1 MGKKNKGTH
10 VGLSAAVRSRTRLDV
25 RVGVSGAGTR
35 CEAGDDA
42 PASVG
47 VARPRAAVD
56 AADGLS
62 GKYAPRSSLSP
73 QNPRPRASPCV
84 PARLRSLG
92 RAAAR
97 GHNPMGRQ
105 QAATPPGRAPLW
117 RRGLWW
123 VAADYI
129 SCSPPRSVGPVGRG
143 QAART
148 ASRPLPPVV
157 VQLAAAVAAAAAAA
171 VAAAVDAR
179 AAEAAAGAC
188 VLLLLVGNA
197 PPVHRAP
204 NCLC

>member
-1 MGKKNKGTH
+1 MGKQQRESLD
-10 VGLSAAVRSRTRLDV
+10 LS
-25 RVGVSGAGTR
+25 SGN
-35 CEAGDDA
+35 
-42 PASVG
+42 G
-47 VARPRAAVD
+47 VAD
-56 AADGLS
+56 DL
-62 GKYAPRSSLSP
+62 YTYL
-73 QNPRPRASPCV
+73 
-84 PARLRSLG
+84 
-92 RAAAR
+92 
-97 GHNPMGRQ
+97 
-105 QAATPPGRAPLW
+105 GRAPLW

-204 NCLC
+204 KCLC

>member
-1 MGKKNKGTH
+1 MG
-10 VGLSAAVRSRTRLDV
+10 LRAAVRSRTRLDV

-47 VARPRAAVD
+47 VH
-56 AADGLS
+56 GLQGRELRS
-62 GKYAPRSSLSP
+62 GQPMVFLANVRFLRSSLSP
-73 QNPRPRASPCV
+73 RNPRLRASPCV

-92 RAAAR
+92 HAAAR

-148 ASRPLPPVV
+148 ASRPLPPEV

-197 PPVHRAP
+197 PPVHRAL